1 MRITCAFALPLIRN
15 EPDSISSPLCFTI
28 GSLSPVIRLSF
39 TSQSPSTAMQ
49 SEQTCLPADR
59 IIISSRTI
67 SFTAIVCVSPFLSTS
82 ALGAEIRASLS
93 MALFERISWNIP
105 IAVLHMITPKNRQ
118 FLNEPTATTKAA
130 SIMLIRLKNVRQLSL
145 NICFTDLLGILK
157 SPLTLPQEIRS
168 FTCSAVSPVVTSV
181 IFSSEVYSSGFDI
194 YELSF
199 RNYSFCVVLFSEI
212 SLLLFS
218 VCVSVL
224 SIYLT

>member
-1 MRITCAFALPLIRN
+1 MRITCAFAFPLIRN
-15 EPDSISSPLCFTI
+15 EPDNISSPLCFTI

-49 SEQTCLPADR
+49 SEQTCLPADK

-67 SFTAIVCVSPFLSTS
+67 SFTAIVCISPFLSTS

-157 SPLTLPQEIRS
+157 SPFTFPCAMRSLTS
-168 FTCSAVSPVVTSV
+168 FEVSPPPTSV
-181 IFSSEVYSSGFDI
+181 AFSSDM
-194 YELSF
+194 
-199 RNYSFCVVLFSEI
+199 LFSAFGI
-212 SLLLFS
+212 
-218 VCVSVL
+218 
-224 SIYLT
+224 I

>member
-1 MRITCAFALPLIRN
+1 MRITCAFAVPLIRN

-49 SEQTCLPADR
+49 SEQTCLPADK

-67 SFTAIVCVSPFLSTS
+67 SFTGIVCISPFLSTS

-157 SPLTLPQEIRS
+157 SPFTLPCAMRS
-168 FTCSAVSPVVTSV
+168 LTSFEVSPAPTSV
-181 IFSSEVYSSGFDI
+181 TFSSDM
-194 YELSF
+194 
-199 RNYSFCVVLFSEI
+199 LFSAFGI
-212 SLLLFS
+212 
-218 VCVSVL
+218 
-224 SIYLT
+224 I